1 MESMVMERVAG
12 RSVMGKGLDAI
23 LGDGAGSGTGGSTVA
38 IAVIDQNP
46 NQPRKHFDPE
56 QLESLRETIKTHG
69 VLQPLVVRPRGDRY
83 ELIAGERRLR
93 AAIDAGLAEVPVR
106 VVDFDD
112 QQVMEAALVENI
124 QRTDLNPIEKA
135 LGFKDY
141 LDRFQMTHEQLATR
155 LGLARPTISNIVG
168 LLDLPQAVQDAVR
181 GGQISM
187 GHAKV
192 IKGVQGAE
200 AQVTLCRQVISLGLS
215 VHATEQLARQAP
227 APASEPVA
235 RGATETKV
243 EKTDHVLGIERE
255 LAGKLSLKVDIRL
268 KGAEKGALVVAFD
281 STEEFERIISLLR
294 AA

>member
-1 MESMVMERVAG
+1 MERTAG

-23 LGDGAGSGTGGSTVA
+23 LGEGAGAGTAGSSVA

-141 LDRFQMTHEQLATR
+141 LDRFQMTHEQLAGR

-181 GGQISM
+181 SGQISM

-192 IKGVQGAE
+192 IKGTQGAE
-200 AQVTLCRQVISLGLS
+200 AQVTLCRQIISLGLS
-215 VHATEQLARQAP
+215 VHATEQLARQAAAP
-227 APASEPVA
+227 APEPA
-235 RGATETKV
+235 RDTTETKG

-281 STEEFERIISLLR
+281 STEEFERIVSLLR
-294 AA
+294 AG

>member
-1 MESMVMERVAG
+1 MESMVMERAAG

-135 LGFKDY
+135 IGFKDY
-141 LDRFQMTHEQLATR
+141 LDRFQMTHEQLAAR

-192 IKGVQGAE
+192 IKGAQGAE
-200 AQVTLCRQVISLGLS
+200 AQVMLCRQVISLGLS
-215 VHATEQLARQAP
+215 VHATEQLSRQAP
-227 APASEPVA
+227 APAQEPA
-235 RGATETKV
+235 RGATEPKV
-243 EKTDHVLGIERE
+243 EKTEHVLGIERE

-281 STEEFERIISLLR
+281 STEDFERIISLLR

>member
-1 MESMVMERVAG
+1 MENNTMERTTG

-23 LGDGAGSGTGGSTVA
+23 LGDGAGAGTAGSSVA

-135 LGFKDY
+135 MGFKDY
-141 LDRFQMTHEQLATR
+141 LDRFQMTHEQLAGR

-192 IKGVQGAE
+192 IKGVQGTD
-200 AQVTLCRQVISLGLS
+200 AQVTLCRQIISLGLS
-215 VHATEQLARQAP
+215 VHATEQLARQGAAP
-227 APASEPVA
+227 APEPA
-235 RGATETKV
+235 RGTTETKV

-268 KGAEKGALVVAFD
+268 KGADKGALVVAFD
-281 STEEFERIISLLR
+281 STEEFERIVSLLR
-294 AA
+294 AG